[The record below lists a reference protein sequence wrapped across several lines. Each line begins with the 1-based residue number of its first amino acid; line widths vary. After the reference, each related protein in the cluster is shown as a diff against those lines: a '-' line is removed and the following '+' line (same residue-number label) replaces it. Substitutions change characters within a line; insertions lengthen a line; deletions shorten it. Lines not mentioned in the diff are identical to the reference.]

1 MYKDE
6 YGRSWEGPHPFDTAE
21 ILRLGRKLS
30 SPGLYQILYM
40 KEPVYIGVS
49 SASIYERLKSHAKGT
64 GNDMA
69 SRRVGAKDYE
79 FVYWF
84 CDGTTARQIESHIT
98 VQNKPGF
105 NHKTEYIHYILS
117 ISVH

>member
-1 MYKDE
+1 MYEDE
-6 YGRSWEGPHPFDTAE
+6 FGRKWEGPFPFDSAG
-21 ILRLGRKLS
+21 ILRLGRQLRR
-30 SPGLYQILYM
+30 PGLYQILYLR
-40 KEPVYIGVS
+40 EPVYIGVS
-49 SASIYERLKSHAKGT
+49 SDSIYERLRSHAKGT

-98 VQNKPGF
+98 VHNKPGF
-105 NHKTEYIHYILS
+105 NRKTEYIHYILS

>member
-1 MYKDE
+1 
-6 YGRSWEGPHPFDTAE
+6 
-21 ILRLGRKLS
+21 
-30 SPGLYQILYM
+30 
-40 KEPVYIGVS
+40 
-49 SASIYERLKSHAKGT
+49 
-64 GNDMA
+64 MA

-98 VQNKPGF
+98 VHNKPGF
-105 NHKTEYIHYILS
+105 NRKTEYIHYILS